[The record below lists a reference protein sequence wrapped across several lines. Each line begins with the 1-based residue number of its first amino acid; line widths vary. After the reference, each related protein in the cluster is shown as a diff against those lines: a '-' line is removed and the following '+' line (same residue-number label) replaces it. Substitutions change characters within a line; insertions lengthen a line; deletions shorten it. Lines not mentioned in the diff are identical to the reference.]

1 MLAPERG
8 DTVTPVSTSSSRD
21 AAETSAESALVSAAG
36 GDQAAFARF
45 YDATAAAV
53 HGTVLR
59 VLRDPAQSEE
69 VVQEVFLEAW
79 RTAARFD
86 ATRGSARAWVVTMAH
101 RRAVDR
107 VRAAQA
113 STDRDEKVGV
123 REPRPYDSVSEEV
136 HVLLEQ
142 EEVRL
147 ALASLTPLQREAI
160 DLAYYGGRTHRQ
172 IADDLAVPLG
182 TVKTRLRDGLIKLR
196 DVMGVT
202 ST

>member
-1 MLAPERG
+1 MTTSRPRAAGAAEPG
-8 DTVTPVSTSSSRD
+8 DAD
-21 AAETSAESALVSAAG
+21 AALAAAAR
-36 GDQAAFARF
+36 GDQAAFAAF

-86 ATRGSARAWVVTMAH
+86 PGRGSARGWVVTMAH

-107 VRAAQA
+107 VRSSQA
-113 STDRDEKVGV
+113 GSSREERYGV
-123 REPRPYDSVSEEV
+123 REDAPYDSVSEEV
-136 HVLLEQ
+136 EVLLEHEDVQ
-142 EEVRL
+142 R
-147 ALASLTPLQREAI
+147 ALDVLSPVQRQAV

-172 IADDLAVPLG
+172 IAEDLDLPLG
-182 TVKTRLRDGLIKLR
+182 TVKTRLRDALLKLR
-196 DVMGVT
+196 DAVGVR
-202 ST
+202 S

>member
-1 MLAPERG
+1 MTFTAEESLVAAARG
-8 DTVTPVSTSSSRD
+8 DQS
-21 AAETSAESALVSAAG
+21 
-36 GDQAAFARF
+36 AFAGF

-86 ATRGSARAWVVTMAH
+86 PERGSAKGWVVTMAH

-113 STDRDEKVGV
+113 SSLREEKVGYQEV
-123 REPRPYDSVSEEV
+123 PPYDTVSEEV
-136 HVLLEQ
+136 QVMLETD
-142 EEVRL
+142 EVRR
-147 ALASLTPLQREAI
+147 ALSALTPLQREAI
-160 DLAYYGGRTHRQ
+160 DLAYFGGRTHRQ
-172 IADDLAVPLG
+172 ISDDLQVPLG
-182 TVKTRLRDGLIKLR
+182 TVKTRLRDGLIRLR
-196 DVMGVT
+196 DVMGVMAP
-202 ST
+202 

>member
-1 MLAPERG
+1 MTVMTITAEDSLVASARG
-8 DTVTPVSTSSSRD
+8 DQR
-21 AAETSAESALVSAAG
+21 
-36 GDQAAFARF
+36 AFAAF

-86 ATRGSARAWVVTMAH
+86 PARGSAKGWVVTMAH

-113 STDRDEKVGV
+113 SSLREEKVGYQEV
-123 REPRPYDSVSEEV
+123 PPYDVVSEEV
-136 HVLLEQ
+136 QEVLETA
-142 EEVRL
+142 EVRR
-147 ALASLTPLQREAI
+147 ALSVLSPLQREAI
-160 DLAYYGGRTHRQ
+160 DLAYFGGRTHRE
-172 IADDLAVPLG
+172 ISEELRVPLG
-182 TVKTRLRDGLIKLR
+182 TVKARLRDGLIRLR
-196 DVMGVT
+196 TAMGV
-202 ST
+202 STP

>member
-1 MLAPERG
+1 MTVMTFTAEESLVAAARG
-8 DTVTPVSTSSSRD
+8 DQS
-21 AAETSAESALVSAAG
+21 
-36 GDQAAFARF
+36 AFAAF

-86 ATRGSARAWVVTMAH
+86 PERGSAKGWVVTMAH

-113 STDRDEKVGV
+113 SSLREEKVGYQEV
-123 REPRPYDSVSEEV
+123 PPYDIVSEEV
-136 HVLLEQ
+136 QVMLETD
-142 EEVRL
+142 EVRR
-147 ALASLTPLQREAI
+147 ALSALTPLQREAI
-160 DLAYYGGRTHRQ
+160 DLAYFGGRTHRQ
-172 IADDLAVPLG
+172 ISDDLQVPLG
-182 TVKTRLRDGLIKLR
+182 TVKTRLRDGLIRLR
-196 DVMGVT
+196 DVMGVMAP
-202 ST
+202 

>member
-1 MLAPERG
+1 MTTSRPRAAGAVGPG
-8 DTVTPVSTSSSRD
+8 DAD
-21 AAETSAESALVSAAG
+21 AALAGAAR
-36 GDQAAFARF
+36 GDQAAFAAF

-86 ATRGSARAWVVTMAH
+86 PGRGSARAWVVTMAH

-107 VRAAQA
+107 VRSSEAG
-113 STDRDEKVGV
+113 SRRDERYGV
-123 REPRPYDSVSEEV
+123 REEAPYDSVSEEV
-136 HVLLEQ
+136 EVVLER
-142 EEVRL
+142 EEVAR
-147 ALASLTPLQREAI
+147 ALGVLSPAQRQAV

-172 IADDLAVPLG
+172 IAEDLHLPLG
-182 TVKTRLRDGLIKLR
+182 TVKTRLRDALLKLR
-196 DVMGVT
+196 EAMGVRP
-202 ST
+202 

>member
-1 MLAPERG
+1 M
-8 DTVTPVSTSSSRD
+8 TTSSSRD
-21 AAETSAESALVSAAG
+21 TAQAGAAQALACAAR
-36 GDQAAFARF
+36 GDQAAFATF

-86 ATRGSARAWVVTMAH
+86 PARGSAHGWIVTMAH

-113 STDRDEKVGV
+113 SARRDVEVGHQEV
-123 REPRPYDSVSEEV
+123 PPYDSVSEEV
-136 HVLLEQ
+136 EVLLETD
-142 EEVRL
+142 EVRR
-147 ALASLTPLQREAI
+147 ALDSLTPLQREAI
-160 DLAYYGGRTHRQ
+160 DLAYFGGRTHRQ
-172 IADDLAVPLG
+172 IAEDLRVPLG
-182 TVKTRLRDGLIKLR
+182 TVKTRLRDGLIRLR
-196 DVMGVT
+196 DVMGVAR
-202 ST
+202 